1 MANYVEEIKE
11 LVIDG
16 EDEEIVDKNKRGYR

>member
-1 MANYVEEIKE
+1 MKNINNRGLFGMANYVEEIKE

-16 EDEEIVDKNKRGYR
+16 EDE